1 MTLTGDSYTRSA
13 HGQVTK
19 LAASDTRMQCGMLRN
34 FKTAMLPA
42 QQAGM
47 HAGRHLRH
55 ALSPL

>member
-19 LAASDTRMQCGMLRN
+19 LAASDTRMLRGMLRN

-47 HAGRHLRH
+47 QAGT
-55 ALSPL
+55 